1 MVWQSIIQFRLQFN
15 ILKSILCFRSS
26 ISVNNRLKQVV
37 AKVVP
42 SSGSVKVKTAF
53 NLVQVEVKET
63 DSLLFQMWVVGW
75 MCGWC
80 GRIENKTIPTFN

>member
-53 NLVQVEVKET
+53 KFKLKR
-63 DSLLFQMWVVGW
+63 W
-75 MCGWC
+75 MDYFFRCGWLGGC
-80 GRIENKTIPTFN
+80 AGGVEE